1 MDFRSSFKGRVIVPG
16 VLGLVCLTP
25 LLACAKI
32 PAALPDFPKAND
44 PAQVVTKARNSEQSP
59 LAGEQQDANSQSGAV
74 AADSLVS
81 KPPQITY
88 DEDGQLT
95 IIAENSRLS
104 EVMLALHTAMGAD
117 IDLPPSVAHQRIWVR
132 LGPGPARKI
141 LRDLLDNTEL
151 DYVIQASDADPEGIR
166 SVLLTLRTKTVE
178 PRVNGSQVARSAS
191 GKSPAPGSKPTEDPD
206 QDSPVPVDSAAVSD
220 TAPAGSPT
228 TPADTQPSASNVQ
241 SAPAVSESSLSKPSA
256 GTSSEQMIQQLQ
268 SMYEQRRQI
277 QIQQNQKPP
286 SNNN

>member
-44 PAQVVTKARNSEQSP
+44 PAQAVTKARNSEPSP
-59 LAGEQQDANSQSGAV
+59 LAGEQQDPNSQSGSV
-74 AADSLVS
+74 TADTLVS

-104 EVMLALHTAMGAD
+104 EVMLALHAAMGAD
-117 IDLPPSVAHQRIWVR
+117 IDLPPSVARQRIWVR
-132 LGPGPARKI
+132 LGPGPARKV
-141 LRDLLDNTEL
+141 LRELLDNTEL
-151 DYVIQASDADPEGIR
+151 DYVIQASDNDPEGIR
-166 SVLLTLRTKTVE
+166 SVLLTLRTK
-178 PRVNGSQVARSAS
+178 PGDSRVNGSQVAR
-191 GKSPAPGSKPTEDPD
+191 GTNRKSLAPGSKPTEDPD
-206 QDSPVPVDSAAVSD
+206 QDSPVPVESAAVSD
-220 TAPAGSPT
+220 TAPAESPT
-228 TPADTQPSASNVQ
+228 TPADAQPSASNVQ
-241 SAPAVSESSLSKPSA
+241 SATGVSEPSLTRPSP

-268 SMYEQRRQI
+268 SMYEQRKKLQL
-277 QIQQNQKPP
+277 QQSQKPP
-286 SNNN
+286 LNND